1 MKKRRMHWK
10 RNAALLLAFL
20 LAGGATGLFTLAEEP
35 AAASTLPVGEAMP
48 AVSGYQPVVENGRL
62 SLAVDTAEGRI
73 LVTDGSV
80 DWTSTPAGYD
90 EDPLARGG
98 TKIAMES
105 LIQIEYTDRLGNV
118 SAVNGQAA
126 SVNQEGLSCQKIED
140 GVLLTFRFP
149 KEGFTIPVEITLDGD
164 ALDVSVRLDGVEETN
179 ESYQLTS
186 ISLLP
191 YFGAAPADADGYLF
205 VPDGSGALIE
215 WKKADATA
223 ADYRQ
228 YVYGREPTTTKMQ
241 IDALEETAYLPV
253 FGLKNGEAA
262 MLGIITEGAG
272 RAAVNASVSG
282 KRCSYSN
289 VFAQFLYRDSEMV
302 TIAQKNQ
309 TVRVLEQTP
318 PDAERFSVR
327 YLFLQGEEA
336 NYVGMAHRYGEWL
349 MRDQPEKQAS
359 GTVPLYMELP
369 GGVMTQQSFLGFPV
383 DRVTALTTYEDV
395 ETITARL
402 QELGVEEMTIH
413 YRWWNKD
420 GDGAAI
426 PTGVQPEG
434 QLGGKEAFR
443 RTLSALQDAGIP
455 LYLDFNFTDLVKD
468 RWGFRRM
475 SDSAAS
481 MRKNPSLQFSYTLQ
495 DHKAIT
501 TESYTLLRL
510 TGIRKAVDKVIA
522 AAEDEA
528 FTGFAPVTLGQ
539 KLYSD
544 FSGKSVRRD
553 TADREWAAV
562 LESLQ
567 QAKGK
572 QLLSAACGYALPY
585 ADVVTDTPMYTSG
598 YSIETA
604 GVPFYQIALHEYVDM
619 STPSLNQMSEPRQG
633 LLQALET
640 GVGIKFQF
648 LYRLPEEALDAGDA
662 SLLGSL
668 FDDWVEEAVALYQE
682 AGPILS
688 RVAGC
693 RIVSHTLLTEEVRE
707 TVFDNGVRIYVNYGD
722 ADYANGSVVVEAG
735 GYAVI

>member
-1 MKKRRMHWK
+1 MKKRRMHGK
-10 RNAALLLAFL
+10 RNAALLLALL
-20 LAGGATGLFTLAEEP
+20 LAGGAAGLFTRAEEP
-35 AAASTLPVGEAMP
+35 PASASLPDGEAMP
-48 AVSGYQPVVENGRL
+48 VAAGYRPAAENGRL

-73 LVTDGSV
+73 LVTAGGT
-80 DWTSTPAGYD
+80 DWTSTPAGYG

-105 LIQIEYTDRLGNV
+105 LLQVEYADKLGNI
-118 SAVNGQAA
+118 STVNGQAA
-126 SVNQEGLSCQKIED
+126 SVNQGGLSCRKIND
-140 GVLLTFRFP
+140 GVLLVFHFP
-149 KEGFTIPVEITLDGD
+149 KEGFTIPLEITLDGG
-164 ALDVSVRLDGVEETN
+164 ALEVSVRLDGVEEAN
-179 ESYQLTS
+179 EAYQLTA

-191 YFGAAPADADGYLF
+191 YFGAAPAGADGYLL

-215 WKKADATA
+215 WKKADAA
-223 ADYRQ
+223 AEDYRQ
-228 YVYGREPTTTKMQ
+228 YVYGREPAATKMQ
-241 IDALEETAYLPV
+241 LDALEETACLPV
-253 FGLKNGEAA
+253 FGLKNGETAL
-262 MLGIITEGAG
+262 LGIITEGAG
-272 RAAVNASVSG
+272 RAVVNASVSG

-302 TIAQKNQ
+302 AIAQKNQ
-309 TVRVLEQTP
+309 TVRVLEQAP

-336 NYVGMAHRYGEWL
+336 DYVGMAHLYGEWL
-349 MRDQPEKQAS
+349 MRGRPEKQA
-359 GTVPLYMELP
+359 GGDVPLYMELL

-383 DRVTALTTYEDV
+383 DRMTALTAYEDV
-395 ETITARL
+395 QAITARL
-402 QELGVEEMTIH
+402 RELGVEKTTVH

-426 PTGVQPEG
+426 PTGIQPEG
-434 QLGGKEAFR
+434 RLGGRADFR
-443 RTLSALQDAGIP
+443 RALSDLQEAGIP

-468 RWGFRRM
+468 RWGFRRTA
-475 SDSAAS
+475 DAAAS

-495 DHKAIT
+495 DHQAVT

-510 TGIRKAVDKVIA
+510 TGIRKAVDQVIA
-522 AAEDEA
+522 AAGEEA
-528 FTGFAPVTLGQ
+528 FTGFAPVTLGR

-553 TADREWAAV
+553 TADREWAAL
-562 LESLQ
+562 LESLR

-572 QLLSAACGYALPY
+572 LLLSAACGYALPY
-585 ADVVTDTPMYTSG
+585 ADVVTDTPLYTSG

-619 STPSLNQMSEPRQG
+619 STPSLNQMSDPRQG

-640 GVGIKFQF
+640 GVGIKFRF
-648 LYRLPEEALDAGDA
+648 VYRLPEEAEAGGA
-662 SLLGSL
+662 SLLGAL
-668 FDDWVEEAVALYQE
+668 FGDWAEEAAALYRE
-682 AGPILS
+682 AEPILS
-688 RVAGC
+688 RVAGR
-693 RIVSHTLLTEEVRE
+693 RIVSHTRLTGEVRE

-722 ADYANGSVVVEAG
+722 ADYADGSVTVEAG